1 MASDN
6 SNKPTNINEGV
17 SGIGK
22 SNRPDP
28 QTGFSGVGSANKGGS
43 GQQTTNQSGSKDGK

>member
-17 SGIGK
+17 SGISK
-22 SNRPDP
+22 SNRPEP
-28 QTGFSGVGSANKGGS
+28 QTGFSGVGSSNKGGS
-43 GQQTTNQSGSKDGK
+43 NQPNTNQSGSKNGK